1 MSFGIEDI
9 KNAQKKVVG
18 TKQTL
23 KAIEKGD
30 ALTVFIAGDA
40 EERVVAPLI
49 SLCDENGVNWNYAG
63 SMVDLGRACDI
74 KVGAAAVAI
83 VK

>member
-1 MSFGIEDI
+1 MSFSVEDI
-9 KNAQKKVVG
+9 KTAHKKVVG

-23 KAIEKGD
+23 KSIEKGE
-30 ALTVFIAGDA
+30 ALAVFIAGDA

-49 SLCDENGVNWNYAG
+49 SLCDEKGVNWNYAG
-63 SMVDLGRACDI
+63 SMVDLGRACSI